1 VSPFAG
7 RWMGRSGRRVAAVL
21 GAVAGLLIASGCG
34 QTDFATGVGSTQA
47 TLNATITTV
56 ESGGPERAW
65 FQFWPAAS
73 PSAKQ
78 RTASHPIT
86 TTGPLSTTVTG
97 LAANT
102 RYAFRLCGKQ
112 GTVRACAQ
120 TRTFTT
126 SRDSVQAWGASE
138 SVHTPGMV
146 RRMSN
151 LDVDATAGVAT
162 GRAAL
167 HFSLIMSTGGL
178 EFDFGST
185 SKPNITC
192 LAVSGHVAQVG
203 FRNDAFTAPPD
214 QPYLGYSFATF
225 VDGGPVG
232 SGKDRVDA
240 NFGNSRTDPS
250 QCTIPTDLSDLLPLE
265 TGDISVNDASA
276 TP

>member
-1 VSPFAG
+1 
-7 RWMGRSGRRVAAVL
+7 VALV
-21 GAVAGLLIASGCG
+21 ASGCG
-34 QTDFATGVGSTQA
+34 QTNFATGVGSTRA

-56 ESGGPERAW
+56 ESGAPERAW
-65 FQFWPAAS
+65 FQFWPVAS

-78 RTASHPIT
+78 RTAGRRIT
-86 TTGPLSTTVTG
+86 RTGPFSATITG

-102 RYAFRLCGKQ
+102 SYAFRVCGRQ
-112 GTVRACAQ
+112 RAVRACAQ

-126 SRDSVQAWGASE
+126 SHDSVQAVGASE
-138 SVHTPGMV
+138 SVHTLGMV
-146 RRMSN
+146 RHMSN

-162 GRAAL
+162 SRAAL
-167 HFSLIMSTGGL
+167 HFSLIITSGAL
-178 EFDFGST
+178 EFDFGSMT
-185 SKPNITC
+185 RPNITC

-203 FRNDAFTAPPD
+203 FRNDGFTPPPD

-240 NFGNSRTDPS
+240 KFGNSRTDPS
-250 QCTIPTDLSDLLPLE
+250 VCAIPTDLSDLLPLE
-265 TGDISVNDASA
+265 RGDISVNDASA